1 MTSPTTIGV
10 ALLGLGTVGQGV
22 WKHLSAQR
30 ADLEVRL
37 GVRIDIRGVAV
48 KRKGRA
54 RSVRVPAR
62 LLTTDARKLIDD
74 PKVGIVIELI
84 GGTGAA
90 RTLVLRA
97 LRAGKTVITAN
108 KALLCEHG
116 PEILSAAKAGNARL
130 FLEGSVGGGIP
141 IVKTLREGL
150 VANRFDLIVGIVN
163 GTSNYILT
171 RMGEAGLTFD
181 AALAEAKAKGYAEAD
196 PALDVDGIDAWHKAS
211 ILGFLAHGKW
221 APRSRALVE
230 GIRKVS
236 SADIDFARK
245 FGYTL
250 KHLAVIRRDLRAGWM
265 SVGVYPA
272 LVPSEDILAKVSGV
286 NNGITLRGDVVGVT
300 TLAGPGAG
308 ADATASAVLGDLAD
322 ALLELRGGSRPG
334 ADLHALA
341 KTGRTVPM
349 AAESQIVSP
358 FYLRLTLRDAHG
370 VLAGI
375 YRIFA
380 RHKVSIARVV
390 QYEHAETG
398 TGTLTLSTYPGNERD
413 MARVVAELARLRTVL
428 EPPTLLRIFAP

>member
-1 MTSPTTIGV
+1 MSRPTVGL

-22 WKHLSAQR
+22 WKHLTAQR
-30 ADLEVRL
+30 GDLEARL
-37 GVRIDIRGVAV
+37 GVRLDIRGVAV
-48 KRKGRA
+48 RR
-54 RSVRVPAR
+54 RSRVRDVRVPSR
-62 LLTTDARKLIDD
+62 LLTTDARRLVDD
-74 PKVGIVIELI
+74 PKVRVVIELI
-84 GGTGAA
+84 GGVGVA
-90 RTLVLRA
+90 RALVLRA

-116 PEILSAAKAGNARL
+116 PEVLAAAKAGGGRL

-171 RMGEAGLTFD
+171 RMGEDGLSFET
-181 AALAEAKAKGYAEAD
+181 ALDEARHRGYAEAD
-196 PALDVDGIDAWHKAS
+196 PSLDVDGVDAWHKAA

-236 SADIDFARK
+236 PADIGFARK

-250 KHLAVIRRDLRAGWM
+250 KHLAVVRRDLRAGWM

-272 LVPSEDILAKVSGV
+272 LVPSDDILAKVSGV

-322 ALLELRGGSRPG
+322 ALLEIRGGARPG

-341 KTGRTVPM
+341 KAGRAVPM
-349 AAESQIVSP
+349 APEEAIVSP
-358 FYLRLTLRDAHG
+358 FYLRLTLKDTHG

-380 RHKVSIARVV
+380 RHKVSIARVI
-390 QYEHAETG
+390 QYEHPDTG

-428 EPPTLLRIFAP
+428 EPPALLRIFAP

>member
-116 PEILSAAKAGNARL
+116 PEILSAAKAGKARL

-221 APRSRALVE
+221 APRNRALVE

>member
-250 KHLAVIRRDLRAGWM
+250 KHLAVIRRDLQAGWM

>member
-48 KRKGRA
+48 KRKERA

-62 LLTTDARKLIDD
+62 LLTTDTRKLIDD

-181 AALAEAKAKGYAEAD
+181 AALAEAKAKGYAESD

-322 ALLELRGGSRPG
+322 AILELRGGSRPE

-349 AAESQIVSP
+349 AAESQIISP
-358 FYLRLTLRDAHG
+358 FYLRLTLRDTHG

>member
-322 ALLELRGGSRPG
+322 ALLELRGDSRPG

>member
-1 MTSPTTIGV
+1 MNRPTVGI

-22 WKHLSAQR
+22 WKHLAAQKG
-30 ADLEVRL
+30 DLEARL
-37 GVRIDIRGVAV
+37 GVRLDLRGVAV
-48 KRKGRA
+48 LHKSRTRK
-54 RSVRVPAR
+54 VKVPAR
-62 LLTTDARKLIDD
+62 LLTTNAQKLIDD
-74 PKVGIVIELI
+74 PKVDIVLELI
-84 GGTGAA
+84 GGTTVA
-90 RTLVLRA
+90 RRLVLSA
-97 LRAGKTVITAN
+97 LRAGKTVVTAN
-108 KALLCEHG
+108 KALLCEYG
-116 PEILSAAKAGNARL
+116 PEILAAAKHGKARL

-163 GTSNYILT
+163 GTCNYILT
-171 RMGEAGLTFD
+171 RMGEDGLTFE
-181 AALAEAKAKGYAEAD
+181 AALAEARAKGYAEAD
-196 PALDVDGIDAWHKAS
+196 PSLDVDGIDAWHKAS

-221 APRSRALVE
+221 APRARTLVE
-230 GIRKVS
+230 GIRGVTA
-236 SADIDFARK
+236 ADIGFAQK

-250 KHLAVIRRDLRAGWM
+250 KHLAVIRRDLTAGWM

-272 LVPSEDILAKVSGV
+272 LVPSDDILAKVSGV
-286 NNGITLRGDVVGVT
+286 NNGITLRGDVVGAT
-300 TLAGPGAG
+300 TLAGKGAG
-308 ADATASAVLGDLAD
+308 GDATASAVIGDLAD
-322 ALLELRGGSRPG
+322 AILERTGGGRAG

-341 KTGRTVPM
+341 AAGKNVRM
-349 AAESQIVSP
+349 APEEAIISP

-413 MARVVAELARLRTVL
+413 MSRVVAELARLKTVL
-428 EPPTLLRIFAP
+428 KPPALLRIFAP

>member
-1 MTSPTTIGV
+1 MPAQPSIGV

-22 WKHLSAQR
+22 WKHLTAQR
-30 ADLEVRL
+30 SALEARL
-37 GVRIDIRGVAV
+37 GVRIDLRGVAV
-48 KRKGRA
+48 RRRGRA
-54 RSVRVPAR
+54 RSAKVPSR
-62 LLTTDARKLIDD
+62 LLTTDARRLVDD
-74 PKVGIVIELI
+74 PKVRIVIELV

-90 RTLVLRA
+90 RSLVLRA

-116 PEILSAAKAGNARL
+116 AEVLAAAKAGNASL

-181 AALAEAKAKGYAEAD
+181 AALAEARAKGYAEAD
-196 PALDVDGIDAWHKAS
+196 PTLDIDGLDAWHKAA

-221 APRSRALVE
+221 APRRRALVE

-236 SADIDFARK
+236 AADIGFARK

-250 KHLAVIRRDLRAGWM
+250 KHLAVVRRDLAAGWM

-272 LVPSEDILAKVSGV
+272 LVPSDDILAKVSGV

-322 ALLELRGGSRPG
+322 ALLEARGGSRPG

-341 KTGRTVPM
+341 RAGRSVPM
-349 AAESQIVSP
+349 APEEAIVSP
-358 FYLRLTLRDAHG
+358 FYLRLTLRDTHG

-390 QYEHAETG
+390 QYEHPDTG

-413 MARVVAELARLRTVL
+413 MARVVAALSRLRTVL

>member
-1 MTSPTTIGV
+1 MSRPTVGV

-22 WKHLSAQR
+22 WKHLTAQR
-30 ADLEVRL
+30 AHLEARL
-37 GVRIDIRGVAV
+37 GVRLDLRGVAV
-48 KRKGRA
+48 RRRSRA
-54 RSVRVPAR
+54 RSVKVPAR
-62 LLTTDARKLIDD
+62 LLTTDARRLVDD
-74 PKVGIVIELI
+74 PKARVVIELI
-84 GGTGAA
+84 GGVGVA
-90 RTLVLRA
+90 RALVLRA

-116 PEILSAAKAGNARL
+116 PEVLAAAKAGGGRL

-171 RMGEAGLTFD
+171 RMGEDGLSFD
-181 AALAEAKAKGYAEAD
+181 AALAEARAKGYAEAD
-196 PALDVDGIDAWHKAS
+196 PSLDVDGGDAWHKAA

-236 SADIDFARK
+236 PADIGFARK

-250 KHLAVIRRDLRAGWM
+250 KHLAVVRRDLRAGWM

-272 LVPSEDILAKVSGV
+272 LVPADDILAKVSGV

-322 ALLELRGGSRPG
+322 ALLEIRGGARPG

-341 KTGRTVPM
+341 KAGRSVPM
-349 AAESQIVSP
+349 APEEAIVSP
-358 FYLRLTLRDAHG
+358 FYLRLTLKDTHG

-375 YRIFA
+375 YRTFA

-390 QYEHAETG
+390 QYEHPDTG

>member
-1 MTSPTTIGV
+1 MTNPPTIGV

-22 WKHLSAQR
+22 WKHLTAQKP
-30 ADLEVRL
+30 ALEARL
-37 GVRIDIRGVAV
+37 GVRIAVRGVAV
-48 KRKGRA
+48 RRRSRRRA
-54 RSVRVPAR
+54 ARVPAR
-62 LLTTDARKLIDD
+62 LLTTDARRLVDD
-74 PKVGIVIELI
+74 PKVGVVIELI

-90 RTLVLRA
+90 RALVLRA

-116 PEILSAAKAGNARL
+116 PEILAAAKAGKASL

-171 RMGEAGLTFD
+171 RMGEDGLTFE
-181 AALAEAKAKGYAEAD
+181 AALAEARAEGYAEAD
-196 PALDVDGIDAWHKAS
+196 PSLDVDGVDAWHKAA

-221 APRSRALVE
+221 APRRRALVE

-236 SADIDFARK
+236 AADIGFARK

-250 KHLAVIRRDLRAGWM
+250 KHLAVVRRDLTAGWM

-272 LVPSEDILAKVSGV
+272 LVPSDDILAKVSGV

-322 ALLELRGGSRPG
+322 ALLEARGGSRPV

-341 KTGRTVPM
+341 KAGRAVPM
-349 AAESQIVSP
+349 APEEAIVSP
-358 FYLRLTLRDAHG
+358 FYLRLTLRDTHG

-375 YRIFA
+375 YRTFA

-390 QYEHAETG
+390 QYEHPDTG

>member
-1 MTSPTTIGV
+1 MTAPRSIGV

-22 WKHLSAQR
+22 WKHLTSQR
-30 ADLEVRL
+30 AALEARL

-48 KRKGRA
+48 RRRA
-54 RSVRVPAR
+54 RARGVRVPAR
-62 LLTTDARKLIDD
+62 LVTTDARRLVDD
-74 PKVGIVIELI
+74 PKVRIVIELI
-84 GGTGAA
+84 GGTGPA
-90 RTLVLRA
+90 RSLVLRA

-116 PEILSAAKAGNARL
+116 PEILAAAKAGGASL

-171 RMGEAGLTFD
+171 RMGEDGLTFE
-181 AALAEAKAKGYAEAD
+181 AALAEARSKGYAEAD
-196 PALDVDGIDAWHKAS
+196 PSLDVDGVDAWHKAA

-221 APRSRALVE
+221 APRSRTLVE

-236 SADIDFARK
+236 AADIGFARK

-250 KHLAVIRRDLRAGWM
+250 KHLAVVRRDLRAGWM

-272 LVPSEDILAKVSGV
+272 LVPSGDILAKVSGV

-322 ALLELRGGSRPG
+322 ALLEARGGGRTV

-341 KTGRTVPM
+341 RAGRSVPM
-349 AAESQIVSP
+349 APEEAIVSP
-358 FYLRLTLRDAHG
+358 FYLRLTLRDTHG

-390 QYEHAETG
+390 QYEHPDSG

>member
-1 MTSPTTIGV
+1 MRSPTSIGV

-22 WKHLSAQR
+22 WRHLRAQK
-30 ADLEVRL
+30 AALETRL
-37 GVRIDIRGVAV
+37 GVRIDLRGVAV
-48 KRKGRA
+48 RRRA
-54 RSVRVPAR
+54 RARGVRIPAR
-62 LLTTDARKLIDD
+62 LLTTDARRLVDD
-74 PKVGIVIELI
+74 PKVRIVIELV

-90 RTLVLRA
+90 RALVLRA

-116 PEILSAAKAGNARL
+116 PEILAAAKAGGASL

-171 RMGEAGLTFD
+171 RMGEDGLDFD

-196 PALDVDGIDAWHKAS
+196 PSLDVDGIDAWHKAS

-221 APRSRALVE
+221 APRRRTLVE
-230 GIRKVS
+230 GIRKVTA
-236 SADIDFARK
+236 ADIGFARK

-250 KHLAVIRRDLRAGWM
+250 KHLAVVRRDLRAGWM

-300 TLAGPGAG
+300 TLSGPGAG

-322 ALLELRGGSRPG
+322 ALLEARGGSRPV

-341 KTGRTVPM
+341 KAGRAVPM
-349 AAESQIVSP
+349 APEQAIVSP
-358 FYLRLTLRDAHG
+358 FYLRLTLRDTHG

-375 YRIFA
+375 YRTFA

-390 QYEHAETG
+390 QYEHPDTG
-398 TGTLTLSTYPGNERD
+398 RGTLTLSTYPGNERD
-413 MARVVAELARLRTVL
+413 MARVVAELARSRDVL
-428 EPPTLLRIFAP
+428 EPPALLRIFAP

>member
-1 MTSPTTIGV
+1 MTASPSIGV

-22 WKHLSAQR
+22 WKHLAAQK
-30 ADLEVRL
+30 AALEARL
-37 GVRIDIRGVAV
+37 GVRVDIRGVAV
-48 KRKGRA
+48 RRRA
-54 RSVRVPAR
+54 RRRGVRVPAR
-62 LLTTDARKLIDD
+62 LLTTDARRLVDD
-74 PKVGIVIELI
+74 PKVRIVIELI
-84 GGTGAA
+84 GGTGPA
-90 RTLVLRA
+90 RSLVLRA

-116 PEILSAAKAGNARL
+116 PEILAAAKAGGASL

-171 RMGEAGLTFD
+171 RMGEDGLSFE
-181 AALAEAKAKGYAEAD
+181 AALAEARAKGYAEAD
-196 PALDVDGIDAWHKAS
+196 PSLDVDGIDAWHKAA

-221 APRSRALVE
+221 APRSRTLVE

-236 SADIDFARK
+236 AADIGFARK

-250 KHLAVIRRDLRAGWM
+250 KHLAVVRRDLKAGWM

-272 LVPSEDILAKVSGV
+272 LVPSGDILAKVSGV

-322 ALLELRGGSRPG
+322 ALLEARGGSRTV

-341 KTGRTVPM
+341 RAGRGVPM
-349 AAESQIVSP
+349 APEEAIVSP
-358 FYLRLTLRDAHG
+358 FYLRLTLRDTHG

-380 RHKVSIARVV
+380 RHKVSIARVI
-390 QYEHAETG
+390 QYEHPERG
-398 TGTLTLSTYPGNERD
+398 SGTLTLSTYPGNERD

-428 EPPTLLRIFAP
+428 EPPALLRIFAP

>member
-1 MTSPTTIGV
+1 MSRPTVGV

-22 WKHLSAQR
+22 WKHLTAQR
-30 ADLEVRL
+30 ADLEARL
-37 GVRIDIRGVAV
+37 GVRLDLRGVAV
-48 KRKGRA
+48 RR
-54 RSVRVPAR
+54 RSRTRDVKVPAR
-62 LLTTDARKLIDD
+62 LLTTDARRLVDD
-74 PKVGIVIELI
+74 PKARVVIELI
-84 GGTGAA
+84 GGVGVA
-90 RTLVLRA
+90 RALVLRA

-116 PEILSAAKAGNARL
+116 PEVLAAAKAGGGRL

-171 RMGEAGLTFD
+171 RMGEDGLSFD
-181 AALAEAKAKGYAEAD
+181 AALAEARAKGYAEAD
-196 PALDVDGIDAWHKAS
+196 PSLDVDGGDAWHKAA

-236 SADIDFARK
+236 PADIGFARK

-250 KHLAVIRRDLRAGWM
+250 KHLAVVRRDLRAGWM

-322 ALLELRGGSRPG
+322 ALLEIRGGARPG

-341 KTGRTVPM
+341 KAGRSVPM
-349 AAESQIVSP
+349 APEEAIVSP
-358 FYLRLTLRDAHG
+358 FYLRLTLKDTHG

-375 YRIFA
+375 YRTFA

-390 QYEHAETG
+390 QYEHPDTG

>member
-22 WKHLSAQR
+22 WKHLNAQR
-30 ADLEVRL
+30 SALEARL

-48 KRKGRA
+48 KSKGRA

-84 GGTGAA
+84 GGTDAA
-90 RTLVLRA
+90 RTFVLRA

-171 RMGEAGLTFD
+171 RMGEAGLSFD

-221 APRSRALVE
+221 APRNRALVE

-349 AAESQIVSP
+349 AAESQIISP
-358 FYLRLTLRDAHG
+358 FYLRLTLQDTHG